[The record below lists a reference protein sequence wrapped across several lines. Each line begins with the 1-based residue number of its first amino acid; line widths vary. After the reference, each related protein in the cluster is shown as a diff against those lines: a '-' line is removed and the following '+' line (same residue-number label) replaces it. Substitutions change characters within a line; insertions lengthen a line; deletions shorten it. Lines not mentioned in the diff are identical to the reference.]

1 MSQHGQ
7 RDRVVSEE
15 TVEKMRGC
23 MQDRGLYLA
32 LLMRSFS
39 KVFPKDQVEKA
50 AREAIY
56 EYGQFKGSKDKL
68 QPITA
73 EDWVDGHVSRG
84 MGDVFESTI
93 IKEGGCC
100 KQQMTKCALLDAWKD
115 LGCTPEEIDLYCD
128 VAMELDRSRADYHG
142 LEWEIP
148 LRMGKGDSDCCVVLK
163 NKRKR

>member
-7 RDRVVSEE
+7 RVRVISEE

-68 QPITA
+68 QPIT
-73 EDWVDGHVSRG
+73 G
-84 MGDVFESTI
+84 M
-93 IKEGGCC
+93 CR
-100 KQQMTKCALLDAWKD
+100 
-115 LGCTPEEIDLYCD
+115 EEWATFSNRRSSKRA
-128 VAMELDRSRADYHG
+128 VAANNR
-142 LEWEIP
+142 
-148 LRMGKGDSDCCVVLK
+148 
-163 NKRKR
+163 